1 MSVLRSNKNVSL
13 LLCNILERVLE
24 RDRNKRVLHFKLPD
38 SFVKVEANSVERFQ
52 RFSYLFWQLIVAT
65 LQTLPQK
72 TTQKK
77 K

>member
-1 MSVLRSNKNVSL
+1 MSVLRSNKNISL

-24 RDRNKRVLHFKLPD
+24 RDRNKRVLHFD